1 MSDDTAAPVR
11 PGDLIAGKY
20 RVERVIGAGGMGVVV
35 AAVHTEL
42 DQPVALKFIL
52 PRAVKGKDAV
62 ERFMREAWIG
72 YIAPVTPQ
80 LILSNIAERKLGLP
94 KSY

>member
-1 MSDDTAAPVR
+1 MNACQTSILTH
-11 PGDLIAGKY
+11 
-20 RVERVIGAGGMGVVV
+20 GGFGY
-35 AAVHTEL
+35 AKEYH
-42 DQPVALKFIL
+42 
-52 PRAVKGKDAV
+52 V

-80 LILSNIAERKLGLP
+80 LILSNIAERKLDLP